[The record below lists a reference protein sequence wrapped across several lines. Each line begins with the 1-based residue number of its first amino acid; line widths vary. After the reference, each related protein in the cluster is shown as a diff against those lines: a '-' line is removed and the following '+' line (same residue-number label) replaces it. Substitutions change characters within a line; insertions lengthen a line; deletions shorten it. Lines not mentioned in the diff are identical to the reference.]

1 MQSLRRSTY
10 DAARGGR
17 VGLEPVCA
25 LCVIVACMRTVAIS
39 ALIALTALASV
50 AVAYGP
56 VPLPTERPEGK
67 VPRASAVRAAGSYA
81 RGRAGVVSFA
91 VVDTKGKLR
100 GRDEGRRY
108 PAASVVKAMLL
119 AAEIR
124 RLKHAGV
131 GIDSNTDSL
140 LRAMITRSDNAAA
153 DAIYGRVGDGGLF
166 RVARRARMRRFT
178 VAGHWGNAQITAADM
193 ARFYLGL
200 RGNLVRTYRRFGL
213 RLLAHVTEL
222 QRWGIPQGAGRGWRI
237 WFKGGWRPAQEE
249 ETSGPVTHQAALLRH
264 RTGARLALAIL
275 TEESPGTGGGF
286 EAIAGIARRLLRPP
300 PPGPGRWPAG

>member
-1 MQSLRRSTY
+1 
-10 DAARGGR
+10 
-17 VGLEPVCA
+17 
-25 LCVIVACMRTVAIS
+25 MRTVAIS

-50 AVAYGP
+50 AVADGP

-67 VPRASAVRAAGSYA
+67 VPRAAAVRDAWSYA

-100 GRDEGRRY
+100 GRAEGRRY

-131 GIDSNTDSL
+131 GIDSNTDEL

-153 DAIYGRVGDGGLF
+153 DAIYGRVGDAGLF
-166 RVARRARMRRFT
+166 RVAKRAGMRRFT

-193 ARFYLGL
+193 ARFFGDLDRALARRHRKYAKGLLGSI
-200 RGNLVRTYRRFGL
+200 VET
-213 RLLAHVTEL
+213 
-222 QRWGIPQGAGRGWRI
+222 QRWGIPKVAEPKWAVR
-237 WFKGGWRPAQEE
+237 FKGGWLPSHALA
-249 ETSGPVTHQAALLRH
+249 HQAAELRERH
-264 RTGARLALAIL
+264 GGRELSMVVLTDDQPSHGYAIE
-275 TEESPGTGGGF
+275 TVR
-286 EAIAGIARRLLRPP
+286 AVAKRLL
-300 PPGPGRWPAG
+300 GR